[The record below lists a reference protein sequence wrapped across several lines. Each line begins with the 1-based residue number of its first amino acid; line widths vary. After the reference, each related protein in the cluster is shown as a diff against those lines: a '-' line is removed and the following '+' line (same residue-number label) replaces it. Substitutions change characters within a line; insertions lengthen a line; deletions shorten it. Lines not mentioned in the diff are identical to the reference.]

1 MNLFLWIV
9 QIFLALVFLF
19 TGSSKLLMPA
29 EEIERNMPS
38 FLSLG
43 FIYFIAVCEI
53 LGAVGLILPWL
64 TRIKPGLTPLA
75 AACLTVILVGA
86 TFITAMGNIPQAI
99 IPAFVGVLCIV
110 VAWGRTRSLTEIR
123 K

>member
-9 QIFLALVFLF
+9 QVILALVFLF

-29 EEIERNMPS
+29 DEIERNMPS

-43 FIYFIAVCEI
+43 FIYFIGVCEI
-53 LGAVGLILPWL
+53 VGVIGLIVPWL
-64 TRIKPGLTPLA
+64 TGIKPWLTPLA
-75 AACLTVILVGA
+75 AACLAVILTGA
-86 TFITAMGNIPQAI
+86 TFITAIGSIPMAA
-99 IPAFVGVLCIV
+99 IPASVGVLCIV
-110 VAWGRTRSLTEIR
+110 VAWGRTRTLAEIR